1 MLTLAHRIGEKRW
14 EPFLLLV
21 LMFLA
26 IGGMVVAMR
35 LRGLTAS
42 LSLTGVSGVLVLVS
56 TGMPAV
62 PLSRCAIDDRRGR
75 SSLREG

>member
-14 EPFLLLV
+14 EPFLFLV
-21 LMFLA
+21 LMSLA

-42 LSLTGVSGVLVLVS
+42 LSLTGV
-56 TGMPAV
+56 
-62 PLSRCAIDDRRGR
+62 
-75 SSLREG
+75 